1 MSAQM
6 LGNRFQNTLVK
17 FRLTGVSQEKISSV
31 PLRDLVKQFFC
42 LYLYVYNFFELNP
55 LNPQKQAHFQL
66 VEMSLAKFFT
76 LLRVVTVALCV
87 AMFLALMVEV
97 WKQVRLSSMQM
108 LATMT
113 LWKHQ
118 LPLKY

>member
-1 MSAQM
+1 
-6 LGNRFQNTLVK
+6 
-17 FRLTGVSQEKISSV
+17 
-31 PLRDLVKQFFC
+31 
-42 LYLYVYNFFELNP
+42 
-55 LNPQKQAHFQL
+55 
-66 VEMSLAKFFT
+66 MSLAKFFT

-97 WKQVRLSSMQM
+97 WKQVRLSSLQM

-118 LPLKY
+118 LPLKYFEVQQHWAGIALGCEALWELLVLLAWVWMLMLLRDEWRVSTLVVVYKAGVSPG